1 MSAMSHFKT
10 QTKMGE
16 FREGRKKKSP
26 LILSQC
32 KTREPVEKA
41 CER

>member
-1 MSAMSHFKT
+1 MSALSHFKT

-16 FREGRKKKSP
+16 FREEKKKSP
-26 LILSQC
+26 LILPQC
-32 KTREPVEKA
+32 KTTEPAEKA